1 METKPLP
8 EEDDD
13 RVELCYTEEQITIR
27 SLVDQMDAR
36 VLHTKVEECAKRK
49 NYTKY

>member
-1 METKPLP
+1 MTTLETEPLP

-27 SLVDQMDAR
+27 ALVDEMSAR
-36 VLHTKVEECAKRK
+36 VLHIKVEE
-49 NYTKY
+49 